1 MPNPGA
7 VASQTGQC
15 RMGVSRGRDE
25 GGSHRWYRV
34 DTSSRQV
41 RWEVFMGID
50 YGPRQRKRWVSHPL
64 EVLNTSKPGVEIRGA
79 MRRNLGCFTP

>member
-1 MPNPGA
+1 MFHVFFRQFSWCVSYQQQTSTMPNPGA

-25 GGSHRWYRV
+25 GGSHHWYRV

-41 RWEVFMGID
+41 RWEVFMGVD
-50 YGPRQRKRWVSHPL
+50 YGSVKGGFHIHWR
-64 EVLNTSKPGVEIRGA
+64 
-79 MRRNLGCFTP
+79 C